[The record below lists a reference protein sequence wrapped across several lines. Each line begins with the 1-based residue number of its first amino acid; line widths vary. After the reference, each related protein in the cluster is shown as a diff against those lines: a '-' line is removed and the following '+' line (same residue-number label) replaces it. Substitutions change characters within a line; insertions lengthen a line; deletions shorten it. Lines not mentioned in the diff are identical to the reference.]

1 VDSFAFTWRDARMAA
16 ATRMI
21 VDPSILEYLPEN
33 QVIGHSTRFN
43 MLRRSLQGVL
53 NESEDKDSS
62 MALVLRN

>member
-1 VDSFAFTWRDARMAA
+1 MAA